1 MFSSISRTTPAAGV
15 FPWLEDF
22 EPAPA
27 SFIRSNRYECQA
39 FYSNGSTPPLSA
51 GRRPARR
58 TSLSVLAL
66 LTSLMFGSVGAQ
78 DLYGD
83 DSNGVLS
90 LDSSHSGLYGKV
102 VGWNSK
108 PDASGASVSVE
119 NAEVKL
125 SFSGTYEGYIYGA
138 RYEALSTPYPQEI
151 TLSGNNVK
159 VVDSSASLMAG
170 AYANANDKTD
180 KTSLESNTLTLEG
193 KISSVNNSIALY
205 GANITRTKKALASG
219 NAVFIHNADLN
230 LENQLMAIGALIN
243 IKTVPDEAVSS
254 NNKVEVVGSSINAY
268 WGGLIGADINGKSRE
283 IAIGN
288 SVLIDS
294 SQIKTQLPSHF
305 IVAGARVDID
315 GSEDEASA
323 TGNYVEL
330 RNAEVHGS
338 VFGAFNLKTNSGI
351 DSGNYIAASGVNSA
365 QSIGGFD
372 TLKLKVGEENRTDA
386 VLTLSS
392 SIDFTDR
399 KIEVSPSDG
408 FVWDGKDS
416 FVLITAEEI
425 KGVSD
430 EGVVLSDLWIDYNAS
445 VDVST
450 SGDQK
455 QNLILS
461 SFSPSSNENSKTL
474 AQSYLG
480 SLALVAQGAEF
491 IADRGL
497 AAAYSASSHTYAPA
511 VFGAVHGGS
520 SRYETGSH
528 VDLDGVSLAAG
539 SAVRSNETV
548 YAGFIEAGWGSSE
561 SRAGTARGDGD
572 HEYFGLGAAL
582 RRDFSSDVHVDAAVR
597 AGWIRTEFS
606 GVYNKSSAGYDSSAF
621 YMSAHIGAGVAIP
634 LNKDYSADFY
644 ARYSITYIDSDDVDV
659 HDEDQ
664 SRLHLDSSTA
674 HAVRI
679 GVLTSGSLT
688 KSTSWRG
695 GLAYEHVFGGDA
707 DSRVNGVD
715 LLSPTIEGNTGI
727 IEFGLATLL
736 DPTSGWT
743 CDLDLKGYV
752 GDRQGISAGASLS
765 YNF

>member
-1 MFSSISRTTPAAGV
+1 MPSILFQRKYP
-15 FPWLEDF
+15 
-22 EPAPA
+22 
-27 SFIRSNRYECQA
+27 
-39 FYSNGSTPPLSA
+39 PPLSA
-51 GRRPARR
+51 GHRPARR

-66 LTSLMFGSVGAQ
+66 LTSLMFGSAGAQ

-90 LDSSHSGLYGKV
+90 LDSSHSGLYGRV

-119 NAEVKL
+119 DVEVKL

-138 RYEALSTPYPQEI
+138 RYEALSAPYPQEI

-243 IKTVPDEAVSS
+243 IKTVSDEAVSS

-268 WGGLIGADINGKSRE
+268 WGGLIGADLAGQSR
-283 IAIGN
+283 IASGN
-288 SVLIDS
+288 NVLIDS
-294 SQIKTQLPSHF
+294 SQIKTKLASDF
-305 IVAGARVDID
+305 IVAGARLIIVD
-315 GSEDEASA
+315 GSEDEPSA

-330 RNAEVHGS
+330 RNAEVQGR
-338 VFGAFNLKTNSGI
+338 VFGAVNYDYKSYSEINA
-351 DSGNYIAASGVNSA
+351 GNYIAASGVNSA

-528 VDLDGVSLAAG
+528 VDLDGVSLVAG
-539 SAVRSNETV
+539 SAARSNGTV

-561 SRAGTARGDGD
+561 SRAGTAKGDGD
-572 HEYFGLGAAL
+572 HEYYGLGAAL
-582 RRDFSSDVHVDAAVR
+582 RRDFSSDVHVDASVR
-597 AGWIRTEFS
+597 AGWIRTEFN
-606 GVYNKSSAGYDSSAF
+606 GVYNKSTAGYDSSAF
-621 YMSAHIGAGVAIP
+621 YMSAHLGAGVAIP
-634 LNKDYSADFY
+634 LNKNCSADLY
-644 ARYSITYIDSDDVDV
+644 ARYSITYIDSDDVDI

-674 HAVRI
+674 HAVRL

-688 KSTSWRG
+688 KSTSWRSG
-695 GLAYEHVFGGDA
+695 IAYEHVFGGDA

-743 CDLDLKGYV
+743 FDLDLKGYV